1 MQRKKKMEQ
10 PETSVV
16 ETLTD
21 EIVKMVSEDEP
32 QQNEETVKYVVVRDD
47 RRVSDNEYTDPKDP
61 KAIDEKNF
69 WQRVCK
75 KWSPSEKASIVKFNK
90 KKHRN
95 W

>member
-1 MQRKKKMEQ
+1 MPRKKKIEQ
-10 PETSVV
+10 TEISVV
-16 ETLTD
+16 ETLAE
-21 EIVKMVSEDEP
+21 EIVNTVSKDEP
-32 QQNEETVKYVVVRDD
+32 QEETIKYVVVRDD

-61 KAIDEKNF
+61 KAIDERNF

-75 KWSPSEKASIVKFNK
+75 RWSPSEKTNIVKYNK